1 MNGKVIK
8 EVIEYFYPLI
18 LILLLLLFN
27 FLSFTQLFIGY
38 LIYCSLIYLTT
49 KTYLFYVKT
58 EFNMQL
64 LEKCPS
70 IKNPNFKQY
79 FLLPFTFAQFFL
91 LEFCS
96 HLKKNQQNQIIFE
109 EEKVDNEGTSIVW
122 VYNEN
127 SKNTHVNPVL
137 LILPGITGRYN
148 DPYVENIS
156 YEGLKQNYDV
166 VIFQMRT
173 LSDKM
178 KRPKY
183 GKYVDFYIDINNS
196 LIKIRNKNKNPIF
209 AVWFSYGANLL
220 TGYLGNKNLETNFI
234 SGAVSLSNPFDLYMT
249 QRVGE
254 DTIYE
259 SLINSFERKQYLPA
273 VNSLNKE
280 AKNKDEF
287 IDVNIL
293 FSNYIVKNFDLEFF
307 GKILGYKTGDD
318 YYKGIS
324 TAKFVKN
331 INKPLLVIHS
341 KDDPICTYKGIPID
355 DVCENENIIFILT
368 DKGSHSCFIENDKD
382 FNLSPKQ
389 WIHKPLF
396 EFINYLNFSAKKM

>member
-1 MNGKVIK
+1 M
-8 EVIEYFYPLI
+8 
-18 LILLLLLFN
+18 
-27 FLSFTQLFIGY
+27 
-38 LIYCSLIYLTT
+38 
-49 KTYLFYVKT
+49 
-58 EFNMQL
+58 
-64 LEKCPS
+64 
-70 IKNPNFKQY
+70 
-79 FLLPFTFAQFFL
+79 
-91 LEFCS
+91 
-96 HLKKNQQNQIIFE
+96 
-109 EEKVDNEGTSIVW
+109 DNEGTSIVW

-209 AVWFSYGANLL
+209 AVGFSYGANLL

-249 QRVGE
+249 QRVGK

-259 SLINSFERKQYLPA
+259 SLISSFERKHYLPA

-293 FSNYIVKNFDLEFF
+293 CSNYIVKNFDLEFF

-341 KDDPICTYKGIPID
+341 KDDPICTYKGIPFD

-382 FNLSPKQ
+382 FNLSPKH

-396 EFINYLNFSAKKM
+396 EFINYLNFSSKKM